1 MYMDMRKG
9 LAPPRSFSFFNARPS
24 VKSCLKSKNNLLRK
38 PRLLSKWLFIA
49 VSYIVRNLPIDKS
62 IINKRVLDLEI

>member
-9 LAPPRSFSFFNARPS
+9 LAPPQSFSFFNAHLS

-38 PRLLSKWLFIA
+38 L
-49 VSYIVRNLPIDKS
+49 
-62 IINKRVLDLEI
+62 